1 VLRAGSIRS
10 AALASNI
17 QLFISYR
24 RDDAAGYAGRLY
36 DDLAEAFGAQ
46 RIFFDVNTIELGQDF
61 GVAIKDAIDR
71 STAVLVLIGPA
82 WLATTAA
89 GTRRIDDPN
98 DLVRLE
104 ITTAIEAGKLLI
116 PVLLG
121 GAPMP
126 PKASLPEPIAPLSR
140 RQAIAV
146 THARWRADVD
156 LLIDELAQLHRR
168 TTSVSSAVA
177 DHTSIDSLI
186 GRDDD
191 LAILMEE
198 LERSRLITLTG
209 PGGSGKTR
217 LAQAATAALPG
228 LGREAVFVDLAA
240 IEDSSLVGLTIMM
253 ALRIEGPAARDPLD
267 VVSDILRGRDT
278 VLVLDNVE
286 QIKGIQQPITDLI
299 RATDGLRILAT
310 SRMPIGVRGEFEL
323 QVQMLGLPA
332 DRSIE
337 AVEASPAGALFLA
350 RSRALG
356 RLRSIDDSTAAD
368 ISDLL
373 QRLDGLP
380 LGIELAA
387 ARTRA
392 LSPGEIVKRL
402 EREGPDSIDRGHG
415 DRHRSLRTILEWTL
429 GLLSPDHRRLL
440 EAVSICAGFDVDLA
454 QALVEDQDVDA
465 LDGVESLVAL
475 GLVSSSGIVDGVSR
489 FRLLETTRAMVVRRL
504 TDDHVAILRDRHAAW
519 FLKLS
524 AEWYRASTGGWTPD
538 LIERLDADADNI
550 RRALDRMDAADPRGA
565 LALERNLEAFWLTRG
580 RLAEGL
586 KRVRRTMELAP
597 EPSVELARALGTE
610 LTLAQSVSND
620 EEQHVRGERRI
631 EIARTVGDRS
641 SLLES
646 LGHWLEN
653 EGDPAAAILAAAEL
667 DTIDPA
673 ELDARDRIQ
682 LFYAK
687 AAASVAIH
695 GVAGDEAVAA
705 LRALHSEASTD
716 GRPGWLANA
725 GCNLSQALLARGEHA
740 EAEALAGAATR
751 AFRDLDRQAD
761 LSWALGVRAAALA
774 ELGRTSEAVE
784 AIVASAEIAQ
794 ALQLD
799 GTVSD
804 ALRMAMPVALAGGQP
819 LLAAELWGSVLGM
832 SEGGRYTPEILDR
845 QFADTVLVR
854 IRAVAPPE
862 AVEIAIDRGKAM
874 DPISFLGALPD
885 QLKGIGTDT
894 RQGGA
899 VNE

>member
-46 RIFFDVNTIELGQDF
+46 RIFFDVSTLELGQDF
-61 GVAIKDAIDR
+61 GLAITDAIDR

-89 GTRRIDDPN
+89 GTRRIDDGS
-98 DLVRLE
+98 DLVRRE
-104 ITTAIEAGKLLI
+104 ITTAIEAEKLLI

-126 PKASLPEPIAPLSR
+126 PLASLPEPIAPLRR
-140 RQAIAV
+140 RQSIAV

-156 LLIDELAQLHRR
+156 LLIDELVRLHRR
-168 TTSVSSAVA
+168 TTSVPSTVA
-177 DHTSIDSLI
+177 DHTSMDSLI
-186 GRDDD
+186 GRDED
-191 LAILMEE
+191 LAAVLDE
-198 LERSRLITLTG
+198 LQRSRLVTLTG
-209 PGGSGKTR
+209 TGGSGKTR
-217 LAQAATAALPG
+217 LAQAATAALAG
-228 LGREAVFVDLAA
+228 LGREAAFVDLAG

-253 ALRIEGPAARDPLD
+253 ALRLEGPASRDPLD
-267 VVSDILRGRDT
+267 VVSDVLHGRDT

-286 QIKGIQQPITDLI
+286 QIKSVEQPITDLI
-299 RATDGLRILAT
+299 RRTDGLRILAT
-310 SRMPIGVRGEFEL
+310 SRMPIGLRGEFEL
-323 QVQMLGLPA
+323 QVQTLALPP
-332 DRSIE
+332 DRSVE

-356 RLRSIDDSTAAD
+356 RLRSIDESTAAE

-373 QRLDGLP
+373 HRLDGLP
-380 LGIELAA
+380 LAIELAA

-402 EREGPDSIDRGHG
+402 EREGPDSIDRGVG

-429 GLLSPDHRRLL
+429 GLLSPDHRGLL

-475 GLVSSSGIVDGVSR
+475 GLVSPSGIVDGVSR
-489 FRLLETTRAMVVRRL
+489 FRLLETTRVMVMRRL
-504 TDDHVAILRDRHAAW
+504 TDDHVAVLRDRHAAW
-519 FLKLS
+519 FLRLS
-524 AEWYRASTGGWTPD
+524 KEWDRASAGGWTPE

-550 RRALDRMDAADPRGA
+550 RRALDRLDAADPRGA
-565 LALERNLEAFWLTRG
+565 LALERSLAAFWETRG

-597 EPSVELARALGTE
+597 EPSVELARALAME

-620 EEQHVRGERRI
+620 EQQHLRAERSI
-631 EIARTVGDRS
+631 EIARNVGDRKA
-641 SLLES
+641 LLDI
-646 LGHWLEN
+646 LGYLLKN
-653 EGDPAAAILAAAEL
+653 EGDPAAAERAAAEL
-667 DTIDPA
+667 ATIDPA

-695 GVAGDEAVAA
+695 GVASDEAVAA
-705 LRALHSEASTD
+705 LRALHAEASTS

-725 GCNLSQALLARGEHA
+725 RSNLSQVLLARGELA
-740 EAEALAGAATR
+740 EAEELARAAAG

-774 ELGRTSEAVE
+774 ELGRTPEAVE
-784 AIVASAEIAQ
+784 AIVASAGIAQ

-799 GTVSD
+799 GSVSD
-804 ALRMAMPVALAGGQP
+804 VLRMAMPVALAGGQP
-819 LLAAELWGSVLGM
+819 LLAAELWGGVLGI

-845 QFADTVLVR
+845 QLADAVLVR
-854 IRAVAPPE
+854 IRAVAPPD
-862 AVEIAIDRGKAM
+862 AVEIAIERGKAR
-874 DPISFLGALPD
+874 DPLSFLGSLPD
-885 QLKGIGTDT
+885 RLQGIITGT
-894 RQGGA
+894 RQGGD